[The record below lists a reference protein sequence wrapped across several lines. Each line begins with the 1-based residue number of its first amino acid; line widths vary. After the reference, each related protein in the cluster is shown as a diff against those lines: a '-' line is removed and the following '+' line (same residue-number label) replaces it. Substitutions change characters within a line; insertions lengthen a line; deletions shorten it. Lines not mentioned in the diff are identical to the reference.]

1 MMGTMSEVLSWESA
15 WLPRYPYVTDSFT
28 EGLWREK
35 RDKALSRRYV
45 ELNPKAL
52 TNMLCVDIDGPD
64 ALLRAGWCTSYR
76 PNWVVENPVN
86 GHAHAIWLL
95 ASPIPRTQYA
105 HRKPV
110 AYAHAIT
117 EGLRIAVDG
126 DKGYSGL
133 ITKNPLHASWEAY
146 QFHTRPYGLDELK
159 SALETDEC
167 MPEPSWRKTKR
178 RNVTGLG
185 RNCSIF
191 DSARLWA
198 YREVRN
204 HFGKPES
211 LERAV
216 MAHVA
221 ELNDEFPE
229 PLPAKEAEQ
238 IAQSIDGWIVRESS
252 LWADGPA
259 VYEANFVAIQSAR
272 GRKGGRK
279 GGLKSGQART
289 SKAQER
295 KWL

>member
-1 MMGTMSEVLSWESA
+1 MSEVLSWETA
-15 WLPRYPYVTDSFT
+15 WLPRYPYVTDSFA

-35 RDKALSRRYV
+35 RAQALSRRYV

-64 ALLRAGWCTSYR
+64 ALLRAGWCTDYR
-76 PNWVVENPVN
+76 PNWVVENPLN

-117 EGLRIAVDG
+117 EGLRISVDG
-126 DKGYSGL
+126 DAGYSGL
-133 ITKNPLHASWEAY
+133 ITKNPLHASWTAY
-146 QFHTRPYGLDELK
+146 QLHNEPYSLDELK
-159 SALETDEC
+159 DALEADGC
-167 MPEPSWRKTKR
+167 MPGARWRKTKR
-178 RNVTGLG
+178 RAVTGLG
-185 RNCSIF
+185 RNCTLF

-204 HFGKPES
+204 HFGRPES
-211 LERAV
+211 LARAV
-216 MAHVA
+216 LAHVV
-221 ELNDEFPE
+221 ELNSEFPE

-238 IAQSIDGWIVRESS
+238 IADSITGWIVRESR

-259 VYEANFVAIQSAR
+259 VYEATFTAMQSAR
-272 GRKGGRK
+272 GRKGLRK
-279 GGLKSGQART
+279 THHSRT
-289 SKAQER
+289 QNTRSKIMEV
-295 KWL
+295 LDD